1 MNELQRNEKTEYRS
15 NGIDLFSY
23 LMRNEKTVSHP
34 PTGFNTFLQGI
45 LDANIPLGW
54 IVAPSDSSKPKTLTT
69 AERLR
74 KLSMVRTCWKRLKL
88 VLRNGQVGKICENSQ
103 IKTVHQNHKNS
114 ASKLDDMERLKKLY
128 YDPKEPGSFEVSK
141 D

>member
-54 IVAPSDSSKPKTLTT
+54 I
-69 AERLR
+69 ERLR
-74 KLSMVRTCWKRLKL
+74 KLSNGENLLEATETRPKKWTSWKDLS
-88 VLRNGQVGKICENSQ
+88 NQDSSPESQ
-103 IKTVHQNHKNS
+103 KNS
-114 ASKLDDMERLKKLY
+114 ASKLDDMERLK
-128 YDPKEPGSFEVSK
+128 SFTTILRNQAHLEVSK